1 MSMASAREARLKKIL
16 GELGRIGV
24 VLPGSISDRTTRCQ
38 KEGCHCRADP
48 ARLHGPYHTWT
59 WRWRGV
65 SMTKTLTDGQAEQ
78 LAPYAGAHRRL
89 RQLVSELEV
98 LSLELIEERHGTDFG
113 RAHMVGNRSA
123 EAGE

>member
-1 MSMASAREARLKKIL
+1 MASAREARLNQIL

-38 KEGCHCRADP
+38 KAGCHCRGEP
-48 ARLHGPYHTWT
+48 ARLHGPYQTWT

-65 SMTKTLTDGQAEQ
+65 PMTKTLTHEQAEQ

-98 LSLELIEERHGTDFG
+98 LSMELIEERHGTDFG
-113 RAHMVGNRSA
+113 RARMVGNRSA
-123 EAGE
+123 EAGG